1 MLEAVAEISAMDIM
15 LTPKTLLKKAM
26 PAAALLVLAGC
37 GGGSDSD
44 SDLQSVTV
52 ALSGFIDIETG
63 TRVDADNADALTLN
77 STPRSTA
84 QSLPQEYVLAGYVSA
99 FDGVYPSISGF
110 PSFAYSAD
118 PSDEFSM
125 SLRTGQSVELQAFG
139 TREGASAL
147 RLSLVQ
153 GSSVVE
159 TKVTDS
165 MTGQIR
171 VTNTTGSDGSFT
183 VRVESEGP
191 TPMLYVLSTAVN
203 ASGQAK
209 SFDWP
214 AHEFVEG
221 EAIVALEASPDPVS
235 AQAMM
240 AQASMLATQ
249 ELAPG
254 LWRVKAPVQVMAT
267 SGQSAQVATLD
278 WIRTLKQQ
286 PGVESATPNYRMT
299 TMMTPVDEPLY
310 GAQQWHYGLLNGP
323 TAWQLAPQAGA
334 NVTVAVMDTGLYR
347 ASSGDWHQD
356 INANVISPLPS
367 EASSGSGTDFVSEQ
381 FDNDGQPGPDDNPAD
396 PGNSVGGSVYHG
408 THVAGTVAA
417 VVNNNGGGGVAFNST
432 LLPVRVLGD
441 GGSGSSADLLAALQW
456 VAGPPSGQP
465 LADIVNL
472 SLGGLPFIQ
481 SMQDA
486 ISTATNR
493 GVIFVAAAGN
503 SSTRTESYPAAFED
517 VFAVSAVDGAGALA
531 SYSNFGTWVDLAA
544 PGGDASRDGNGDGR
558 GDVVVSTSVIN
569 GTEET
574 YIGLQGTSMAAPHVS
589 GVLALMKGENAALDY
604 EDINGF
610 LMAGDLTVAD
620 CGSQN
625 CPKTEQFGWGLL
637 DASKA
642 ASAAQATPI
651 RDLLTATPAVVSLS
665 SEGARTANVELE
677 VYGDNPST
685 VTINSVSPPPA
696 WLSIDSAPASTDSGT
711 SFDISVSLNLEA
723 LEPGVSERTTIE
735 VEYQGDSQVRTLEI
749 PVVGQQVTDQQAR
762 DAGRHFVLLVSPEP
776 DGNFFTTEA
785 QTNVVAENGQYRFVF
800 EPDDGVPPKELNE
813 VSPGNYILV
822 AGSDLDNDG
831 LICHGGEACAEYPVA
846 GLRQEIT
853 ISAGTAIEGIRMTT
867 SYSRPSISASSPEQ
881 LPRPDFQGYQL
892 LSPTNPDATNL
903 KALSQP

>member
-1 MLEAVAEISAMDIM
+1 M
-15 LTPKTLLKKAM
+15 
-26 PAAALLVLAGC
+26 
-37 GGGSDSD
+37 
-44 SDLQSVTV
+44 
-52 ALSGFIDIETG
+52 
-63 TRVDADNADALTLN
+63 
-77 STPRSTA
+77 
-84 QSLPQEYVLAGYVSA
+84 
-99 FDGVYPSISGF
+99 
-110 PSFAYSAD
+110 
-118 PSDEFSM
+118 
-125 SLRTGQSVELQAFG
+125 
-139 TREGASAL
+139 
-147 RLSLVQ
+147 
-153 GSSVVE
+153 
-159 TKVTDS
+159 
-165 MTGQIR
+165 
-171 VTNTTGSDGSFT
+171 
-183 VRVESEGP
+183 
-191 TPMLYVLSTAVN
+191 
-203 ASGQAK
+203 
-209 SFDWP
+209 
-214 AHEFVEG
+214 
-221 EAIVALEASPDPVS
+221 EASPDPIS

-240 AQASMLATQ
+240 AQTNMVATQ

-254 LWRVKAPVQVMAT
+254 LWRVKAPVPAMAV
-267 SGQSAQVATLD
+267 SGQNAQVATLD
-278 WIRTLKQQ
+278 WIRSLKQQ
-286 PGVESATPNYRMT
+286 PGIESATPNYRMQT
-299 TMMTPVDEPLY
+299 MTPVDELVW
-310 GAQQWHYGLLNGP
+310 AQQWHYGLLNGP

-347 ASSGDWHQD
+347 ASSDNWHQD
-356 INANVISPLPS
+356 INANVISPLPP
-367 EASSGSGTDFVSEQ
+367 GTDFVSAQ
-381 FDNDGQPGPDDNPAD
+381 FDNDGEPGRDNNPAD

-417 VVNNNGGGGVAFNST
+417 VVNGSGGGGVAFEST

-456 VAGPPSGQP
+456 VAGSPGGQP

-481 SMQDA
+481 SMQNA
-486 ISTATNR
+486 ISNATNR

-503 SSTRTESYPAAFED
+503 SATSTESYPAAFDD
-517 VFAVSAVDGAGALA
+517 VFAVSAVDGAGELA

-569 GTEET
+569 GSEET

-625 CPKTEQFGWGLL
+625 CPRTEQLGWGLL

-665 SEGARTANVELE
+665 SEGARTASVALD
-677 VYGDNPST
+677 VYGDDPST
-685 VTINSVSPPPA
+685 VTINSISEPPA
-696 WLSIDSAPASTDSGT
+696 WLSIDSEPADNDSGV
-711 SFDISVSLNLEA
+711 SFNIALSLNLAA
-723 LEPGVSERTTIE
+723 LEPGISERTTLE
-735 VEYQGDSQVRTLEI
+735 VAYQGESQVRTLEI

-776 DGNFFTTEA
+776 DGGFFQTEA

-853 ISAGTAIEGIRMTT
+853 ISAGNPIEGIRMTT
-867 SYSRPSISASSPEQ
+867 SYSRPSISAASPEQ

-892 LSPTNPDATNL
+892 LSPNPDATNV

>member
-110 PSFAYSAD
+110 PSFAYAAD

-125 SLRTGQSVELQAFG
+125 SLRTSQSVELQAFG
-139 TREGASAL
+139 TREGVSTL
-147 RLSLVQ
+147 KLSLNQGGVEVASETTDSGSQISVTNAGDDGTYTVKVESQ
-153 GSSVVE
+153 GS
-159 TKVTDS
+159 
-165 MTGQIR
+165 
-171 VTNTTGSDGSFT
+171 
-183 VRVESEGP
+183 

-203 ASGQAK
+203 ATGQAK

-323 TAWQLAPQAGA
+323 TAWQLAQNFGAG
-334 NVTVAVMDTGLYR
+334 VTVAVIDTGLYR
-347 ASSGDWHQD
+347 ASSGNWHQD
-356 INANVISPLPS
+356 INANVISSLPP
-367 EASSGSGTDFVSEQ
+367 GSDFVSEQ
-381 FDNDGQPGPDDNPAD
+381 FDNDGQPGRDNNPAD

-417 VVNNNGGGGVAFNST
+417 AVNKEGGGGVAFEST

-456 VAGPPSGQP
+456 VAGPPGGQP

-486 ISTATNR
+486 ISSATNR

-503 SSTRTESYPAAFED
+503 SSTRTESYPAAFEN
-517 VFAVSAVDGAGALA
+517 VFAVSAVDGGGELA

-558 GDVVVSTSVIN
+558 GDVVVSTSVIS

-604 EDINGF
+604 QDINRF

-625 CPKTEQFGWGLL
+625 CPRTEQLGWGLL

-651 RDLLTATPAVVSLS
+651 RDLLTAAPAVVSLS
-665 SEGARTANVELE
+665 SEGARTANVALE
-677 VYGDNPST
+677 VYGDDSDTDT
-685 VTINSVSPPPA
+685 VTINRISEPPP
-696 WLSIDSAPASTDSGT
+696 WLSIDSGPAVNDSGKA
-711 SFDISVSLNLEA
+711 FEFVMSLNLEA
-723 LEPGVSERTTIE
+723 LEPGISERATLE
-735 VEYQGDSQVRTLEI
+735 VTYRGNGSGGTERTLEI

-867 SYSRPSISASSPEQ
+867 SYSRPSISAASPEQ

>member
-1 MLEAVAEISAMDIM
+1 MLEAVAEMSAMNIM
-15 LTPKTLLKKAM
+15 LTRKTLFKKAL

-44 SDLQSVTV
+44 SDLQSVNV
-52 ALSGFIDIETG
+52 ALSGFVDIETG

-77 STPRSTA
+77 STPRSTV

-99 FDGVYPSISGF
+99 FDGVYPSIPDF
-110 PSFAYSAD
+110 PSFAYAAD

-147 RLSLVQ
+147 RVSLSQ
-153 GSSVVE
+153 GGGEVDSATTNSS
-159 TKVTDS
+159 TS
-165 MTGQIR
+165 QIS
-171 VTNTTGSDGSFT
+171 VTNTGSDGIYT
-183 VRVESEGP
+183 VRVESQGP

-203 ASGQAK
+203 ASGQAR

-221 EAIVALEASPDPVS
+221 EAIVALEAGPDPVS

-240 AQASMLATQ
+240 TQANMVAAQ

-254 LWRVKAPVQVMAT
+254 LWRVKAPVQAMAA
-267 SGQSAQVATLD
+267 SGQNSQMATLD
-278 WIRTLKQQ
+278 WIRSLKQQ
-286 PGVESATPNYRMT
+286 PGIESATPNYRMQT
-299 TMMTPVDEPLY
+299 MTPVDEPLY
-310 GAQQWHYGLLNGP
+310 GAQQWHYGLLNSP

-347 ASSGDWHQD
+347 ASSGNWHQD
-356 INANVISPLPS
+356 INTNVISPLPP
-367 EASSGSGTDFVSEQ
+367 GTDFVSAQ
-381 FDNDGQPGPDDNPAD
+381 FDNDGEPGRDNNPAD

-417 VVNNNGGGGVAFNST
+417 VVNGSGGGGVAFEST

-441 GGSGSSADLLAALQW
+441 GGTGSSADLLAALQW

-481 SMQDA
+481 SMQNA
-486 ISTATNR
+486 ISNATNR

-503 SSTRTESYPAAFED
+503 SATSTESYPAAFDD
-517 VFAVSAVDGAGALA
+517 VFAVSAVDGAGGLA

-569 GTEET
+569 GNEET

-625 CPKTEQFGWGLL
+625 CPRTEQLGWGLL

-651 RDLLTATPAVVSLS
+651 RDLLTSTPAVVSLS
-665 SEGARTANVELE
+665 SEGARTASVALE

-685 VTINSVSPPPA
+685 VTINSISEPPA
-696 WLSIDSAPASTDSGT
+696 WLSIDSEPADNDSGV
-711 SFDISVSLNLEA
+711 SFNIALSLNLAA
-723 LEPGVSERTTIE
+723 LEPGISERTTLE
-735 VEYQGDSQVRTLEI
+735 VEYQGDSQVRILEI

-776 DGNFFTTEA
+776 EGGFFQTEA

-853 ISAGTAIEGIRMTT
+853 ISAGNPIEGIRMTT
-867 SYSRPSISASSPEQ
+867 SYSRPSISAASPEQ

-892 LSPTNPDATNL
+892 LSPNPDATNV

>member
-1 MLEAVAEISAMDIM
+1 
-15 LTPKTLLKKAM
+15 
-26 PAAALLVLAGC
+26 
-37 GGGSDSD
+37 
-44 SDLQSVTV
+44 
-52 ALSGFIDIETG
+52 
-63 TRVDADNADALTLN
+63 
-77 STPRSTA
+77 
-84 QSLPQEYVLAGYVSA
+84 
-99 FDGVYPSISGF
+99 
-110 PSFAYSAD
+110 
-118 PSDEFSM
+118 
-125 SLRTGQSVELQAFG
+125 
-139 TREGASAL
+139 
-147 RLSLVQ
+147 
-153 GSSVVE
+153 
-159 TKVTDS
+159 
-165 MTGQIR
+165 
-171 VTNTTGSDGSFT
+171 
-183 VRVESEGP
+183 
-191 TPMLYVLSTAVN
+191 
-203 ASGQAK
+203 
-209 SFDWP
+209 
-214 AHEFVEG
+214 
-221 EAIVALEASPDPVS
+221 
-235 AQAMM
+235 
-240 AQASMLATQ
+240 
-249 ELAPG
+249 
-254 LWRVKAPVQVMAT
+254 
-267 SGQSAQVATLD
+267 
-278 WIRTLKQQ
+278 
-286 PGVESATPNYRMT
+286 
-299 TMMTPVDEPLY
+299 
-310 GAQQWHYGLLNGP
+310 
-323 TAWQLAPQAGA
+323 
-334 NVTVAVMDTGLYR
+334 
-347 ASSGDWHQD
+347 
-356 INANVISPLPS
+356 
-367 EASSGSGTDFVSEQ
+367 
-381 FDNDGQPGPDDNPAD
+381 AD

-417 VVNNNGGGGVAFNST
+417 MVNNNGGGGVAVNST

-776 DGNFFTTEA
+776 
-785 QTNVVAENGQYRFVF
+785 
-800 EPDDGVPPKELNE
+800 
-813 VSPGNYILV
+813 
-822 AGSDLDNDG
+822 
-831 LICHGGEACAEYPVA
+831 
-846 GLRQEIT
+846 
-853 ISAGTAIEGIRMTT
+853 
-867 SYSRPSISASSPEQ
+867 
-881 LPRPDFQGYQL
+881 
-892 LSPTNPDATNL
+892 
-903 KALSQP
+903 

>member
-1 MLEAVAEISAMDIM
+1 MLEAVAEMSAMDIM
-15 LTPKTLLKKAM
+15 LTPKTLFKKAAS
-26 PAAALLVLAGC
+26 AATFLMLAGC
-37 GGGSDSD
+37 GGGGSD
-44 SDLQSVTV
+44 SDLQSVNV

-99 FDGVYPSISGF
+99 SDGVYPSIPDF
-110 PSFAYSAD
+110 PSFAYAAD

-147 RLSLVQ
+147 RLSLSQ
-153 GSSVVE
+153 GGGEVDSATTNSSA
-159 TKVTDS
+159 S
-165 MTGQIR
+165 QIS
-171 VTNTTGSDGSFT
+171 VTNAGGDGTST
-183 VRVESEGP
+183 VRVESQGP

-203 ASGQAK
+203 ASRQAR

-221 EAIVALEASPDPVS
+221 EAIVVLEASPDPAS
-235 AQAMM
+235 AQTMM
-240 AQASMLATQ
+240 AQANMAAAQ

-254 LWRVKAPVQVMAT
+254 LWRVKAPVQAMAA

-278 WIRTLKQQ
+278 WIRSLKHQ
-286 PGVESATPNYRMT
+286 PGIESATPNYRMQT
-299 TMMTPVDEPLY
+299 MTPVDEPLY

-323 TAWQLAPQAGA
+323 TAWQLAPNAGS

-347 ASSGDWHQD
+347 ASSGNWHQD
-356 INANVISPLPS
+356 INANVISPLPP
-367 EASSGSGTDFVSEQ
+367 GTDFVSEQ
-381 FDNDGQPGPDDNPAD
+381 FDNDGQPGRDNNPAD

-417 VVNNNGGGGVAFNST
+417 VVNGSGGGGVAFEST

-456 VAGPPSGQP
+456 VSGPPSGQP
-465 LADIVNL
+465 RADIVNL

-481 SMQDA
+481 SLQNA
-486 ISTATNR
+486 ISNATNR

-503 SSTRTESYPAAFED
+503 SSTSTESYPAAFAD
-517 VFAVSAVDGAGALA
+517 VFAVSAADGAGELA

-625 CPKTEQFGWGLL
+625 CPRTDQLGWGLL

-665 SEGARTANVELE
+665 SEGARTANVALE

-685 VTINSVSPPPA
+685 VTIRSVSEPPD

-711 SFDISVSLNLEA
+711 SFDISVSLNLAA

-735 VEYQGDSQVRTLEI
+735 VEYQGDSQTRTLEI

-776 DGNFFTTEA
+776 EGGFFSTEA

-853 ISAGTAIEGIRMTT
+853 LSAGNPIEGIRMTT
-867 SYSRPSISASSPEQ
+867 SYSRPSISAASPEQ

-892 LSPTNPDATNL
+892 LSPNPDATNV

>member
-1 MLEAVAEISAMDIM
+1 MLKTVAEMSAMDIM
-15 LTPKTLLKKAM
+15 LTPKTLLKRAV

-44 SDLQSVTV
+44 SDLQSVNV

-99 FDGVYPSISGF
+99 FNGTYPSIPDF
-110 PSFAYSAD
+110 PSFAYAAD

-125 SLRTGQSVELQAFG
+125 SLRAEQSVELQAFG

-147 RLSLVQ
+147 RLSLSQ
-153 GSSVVE
+153 GGGEV
-159 TKVTDS
+159 DS
-165 MTGQIR
+165 ATTNDSTSQIS
-171 VTNTTGSDGSFT
+171 VTNTRGDGSYT
-183 VRVESEGP
+183 VRVESQGP

-203 ASGQAK
+203 SSGQAS

-221 EAIVALEASPDPVS
+221 EAIVALDAGPDPVS
-235 AQAMM
+235 AQTMM
-240 AQASMLATQ
+240 TQANMVAAQ

-254 LWRVKAPVQVMAT
+254 LWRVKAPVQAMAV
-267 SGQSAQVATLD
+267 SGQSAEVATLD
-278 WIRTLKQQ
+278 WIRSLKQQ
-286 PGVESATPNYRMT
+286 PGIESATPNY
-299 TMMTPVDEPLY
+299 TMQTMTPVDEPLY

-323 TAWQLAPQAGA
+323 TAWQLAQNYGAG
-334 NVTVAVMDTGLYR
+334 VTVAVMDTGLYR
-347 ASSGDWHQD
+347 ASSGNWHQD
-356 INANVISPLPS
+356 LNANVISPLPP
-367 EASSGSGTDFVSEQ
+367 GTDFVSEQ
-381 FDNDGQPGPDDNPAD
+381 FDNDGQPGRDNNPAD

-417 VVNNNGGGGVAFNST
+417 VVNGSGGGGVAFEST

-456 VAGPPSGQP
+456 VSGPSSGQP
-465 LADIVNL
+465 RADIVNL

-481 SMQDA
+481 SMQNA
-486 ISTATNR
+486 ISNATNR

-503 SSTRTESYPAAFED
+503 SSTGTESYPAAFDD
-517 VFAVSAVDGAGALA
+517 VFAVSAVDGAGELA
-531 SYSNFGTWVDLAA
+531 SYSNFGPWVDLAA

-574 YIGLQGTSMAAPHVS
+574 YIGLQGTSMAAPHLS

-604 EDINGF
+604 ETINGF

-625 CPKTEQFGWGLL
+625 CPRTDQLGWGLL

-665 SEGARTANVELE
+665 SEGARTANVALE
-677 VYGDNPST
+677 VYGDDSETET
-685 VTINSVSPPPA
+685 VTINRISEPPP
-696 WLSIDSAPASTDSGT
+696 WLSIDSGPAVNDSGKA
-711 SFDISVSLNLEA
+711 FEFVMSLNLEA
-723 LEPGVSERTTIE
+723 LEPGVSERATLE
-735 VEYQGDSQVRTLEI
+735 VTYRGNGSGGTERTLEI

-776 DGNFFTTEA
+776 EGSFFSTEA

-853 ISAGTAIEGIRMTT
+853 ISAGNPIEGIRMTT
-867 SYSRPSISASSPEQ
+867 SYSRPSISAASPEQ
-881 LPRPDFQGYQL
+881 LPRPDFRGYQL
-892 LSPTNPDATNL
+892 LSPNPDATNV

>member
-1 MLEAVAEISAMDIM
+1 MLKVVAEMSAMDIM
-15 LTPKTLLKKAM
+15 LTPITLLKRAV

-44 SDLQSVTV
+44 SDLQSVNV

-99 FDGVYPSISGF
+99 FNGAYPSIPDF
-110 PSFAYSAD
+110 PSFAYAAD

-125 SLRTGQSVELQAFG
+125 SLRAGQSVELQAFG

-147 RLSLVQ
+147 RLSLSQ
-153 GSSVVE
+153 GGVEIDSATTNSS
-159 TKVTDS
+159 TS
-165 MTGQIR
+165 QIS
-171 VTNTTGSDGSFT
+171 VTNTGGDGSYAL
-183 VRVESEGP
+183 RVEPQGS

-203 ASGQAK
+203 SSGQAR

-240 AQASMLATQ
+240 AQTNMVATQ

-254 LWRVKAPVQVMAT
+254 LWRVKAPVQAMAASGESAQMAT
-267 SGQSAQVATLD
+267 LN
-278 WIRTLKQQ
+278 WIRSLKQQ
-286 PGVESATPNYRMT
+286 PGIESATPNYRMQT
-299 TMMTPVDEPLY
+299 MTPVEEPLY

-347 ASSGDWHQD
+347 ASSGNWHQD
-356 INANVISPLPS
+356 INANVISPLP
-367 EASSGSGTDFVSEQ
+367 AGTDFVSAQ
-381 FDNDGQPGPDDNPAD
+381 FDNDGQPGRDNNPAA
-396 PGNSVGGSVYHG
+396 PCHSVGGSVYHG

-417 VVNNNGGGGVAFNST
+417 AVNTEGGGGVAFEST

-481 SMQDA
+481 SMQNA
-486 ISTATNR
+486 ISNATNR
-493 GVIFVAAAGN
+493 GVSFVAAAGN
-503 SSTRTESYPAAFED
+503 SSTSTESYPAAFYD
-517 VFAVSAVDGAGALA
+517 VFAVSAVDGAGELA
-531 SYSNFGTWVDLAA
+531 SYSNFGTGGDLAA
-544 PGGDASRDGNGDGR
+544 PGGDASRDGTGDGR

-569 GTEET
+569 GGEET

-625 CPKTEQFGWGLL
+625 CPRTEQLGWGLL

-665 SEGARTANVELE
+665 SKGARAASVELE
-677 VYGDNPST
+677 VYGDSPST
-685 VTINSVSPPPA
+685 VTINSVSEPPA
-696 WLSIDSAPASTDSGT
+696 WLSIDSAPASSDSGT
-711 SFDISVSLNLEA
+711 SFVISVSLNLEA
-723 LEPGVSERTTIE
+723 LEPGVSEKTTIE
-735 VEYQGDSQVRTLEI
+735 VEYQGDSQTRTLEI

-776 DGNFFTTEA
+776 DGGFFQTEA

-853 ISAGTAIEGIRMTT
+853 ISAGNPIEGIRMTT
-867 SYSRPSISASSPEQ
+867 SYSRPSISAASPEQ

-892 LSPTNPDATNL
+892 LSPNPEVTNV

>member
-1 MLEAVAEISAMDIM
+1 MLEAVADTRVMDII
-15 LTPKTLLKKAM
+15 LISKTFSMKAV
-26 PAAALLVLAGC
+26 PAAAMLVIAGC

-44 SDLQSVTV
+44 SDLQSVNV

-77 STPRSTA
+77 STPRSSS
-84 QSLPQEYVLAGYVSA
+84 QSLPREYVLAGYVSA
-99 FDGVYPSISGF
+99 ADGVYPSITGF
-110 PSFAYSAD
+110 PSFAYAAD
-118 PSDEFSM
+118 PRDEFSM
-125 SLRTGQSVELQAFG
+125 SLRAGQSVELQAFG
-139 TREGASAL
+139 TREGSSTL
-147 RLSLVQ
+147 KLSMEQ
-153 GSSVVE
+153 GGAEIDSE
-159 TKVTDS
+159 TTDS
-165 MTGQIR
+165 GSQIS
-171 VTNTTGSDGSFT
+171 VTNTGGDGSYT
-183 VRVESEGP
+183 VRVEPQGS

-203 ASGQAK
+203 SPGQAK

-235 AQAMM
+235 AEAMM
-240 AQASMLATQ
+240 TRSRMMATQ

-254 LWRVKAPVQVMAT
+254 LWRVKAPVQVMET
-267 SGQSAQVATLD
+267 SGQSAQMATLD

-286 PGVESATPNYRMT
+286 QGVESATPNYRMQ
-299 TMMTPVDEPLY
+299 TMMTPANEPLY

-347 ASSGDWHQD
+347 ASGGNWHQD
-356 INANVISPLPS
+356 INANVISPLPP
-367 EASSGSGTDFVSEQ
+367 GPTDFVSEQ
-381 FDNDGQPGPDDNPAD
+381 FDNDGQPGRDNNPAD
-396 PGNSVGGSVYHG
+396 PGNSVGSSVYHG

-456 VAGPPSGQP
+456 VAGPPGGQP

-481 SMQDA
+481 SMQSA
-486 ISTATNR
+486 ISNATNR

-503 SSTRTESYPAAFED
+503 SSTNTESYPAAFDD
-517 VFAVSAVDGAGALA
+517 VFAVSAVDGAGELA

-589 GVLALMKGENAALDY
+589 GVFALMKGENAALDY
-604 EDINGF
+604 ETINGF

-625 CPKTEQFGWGLL
+625 CPRTERFGWGLL

-642 ASAAQATPI
+642 ASAAQSTPI

-665 SEGARTANVELE
+665 SEGARTASVALE

-723 LEPGVSERTTIE
+723 LEPGISERATIE
-735 VEYQGDSQVRTLEI
+735 VEYQGDSQIRTLEI

-776 DGNFFTTEA
+776 DGGFFTTEA

-813 VSPGNYILV
+813 VSPGKYILV

-846 GLRQEIT
+846 GLRQEVT
-853 ISAGTAIEGIRMTT
+853 ISPGTAIEGLRMTT
-867 SYSRPSISASSPEQ
+867 SYSRPSISAASPEQ
-881 LPRPDFQGYQL
+881 MPRPDFQGYQL
-892 LSPTNPDATNL
+892 LSPNSDVTNV

>member
-1 MLEAVAEISAMDIM
+1 
-15 LTPKTLLKKAM
+15 
-26 PAAALLVLAGC
+26 
-37 GGGSDSD
+37 
-44 SDLQSVTV
+44 
-52 ALSGFIDIETG
+52 
-63 TRVDADNADALTLN
+63 
-77 STPRSTA
+77 
-84 QSLPQEYVLAGYVSA
+84 
-99 FDGVYPSISGF
+99 
-110 PSFAYSAD
+110 
-118 PSDEFSM
+118 
-125 SLRTGQSVELQAFG
+125 
-139 TREGASAL
+139 
-147 RLSLVQ
+147 
-153 GSSVVE
+153 
-159 TKVTDS
+159 
-165 MTGQIR
+165 
-171 VTNTTGSDGSFT
+171 
-183 VRVESEGP
+183 
-191 TPMLYVLSTAVN
+191 
-203 ASGQAK
+203 
-209 SFDWP
+209 
-214 AHEFVEG
+214 
-221 EAIVALEASPDPVS
+221 
-235 AQAMM
+235 
-240 AQASMLATQ
+240 
-249 ELAPG
+249 
-254 LWRVKAPVQVMAT
+254 
-267 SGQSAQVATLD
+267 
-278 WIRTLKQQ
+278 
-286 PGVESATPNYRMT
+286 
-299 TMMTPVDEPLY
+299 
-310 GAQQWHYGLLNGP
+310 
-323 TAWQLAPQAGA
+323 
-334 NVTVAVMDTGLYR
+334 MDTGLYR
-347 ASSGDWHQD
+347 ASSDNWHQD
-356 INANVISPLPS
+356 INANVISPLPP
-367 EASSGSGTDFVSEQ
+367 GTDFVSAQ
-381 FDNDGQPGPDDNPAD
+381 FDNDGEPGRDNNPAD

-417 VVNNNGGGGVAFNST
+417 VVNGSGGGGVAFEST

-456 VAGPPSGQP
+456 VAGSPGGQP

-481 SMQDA
+481 SMQNA
-486 ISTATNR
+486 ISNATNR

-503 SSTRTESYPAAFED
+503 SATSTESYPAAFDD
-517 VFAVSAVDGAGALA
+517 VFAVSAVDGAGELA

-569 GTEET
+569 GSEET

-625 CPKTEQFGWGLL
+625 CPRTEQLGWGLL

-665 SEGARTANVELE
+665 SEGARTASVALD
-677 VYGDNPST
+677 VYGDDPST
-685 VTINSVSPPPA
+685 VTINSISEPPA
-696 WLSIDSAPASTDSGT
+696 WLSIDSEPADNDSGV
-711 SFDISVSLNLEA
+711 SFNIALSLNLAA
-723 LEPGVSERTTIE
+723 LEPGISERTTLE
-735 VEYQGDSQVRTLEI
+735 VAYQGESQVRTLEI

-776 DGNFFTTEA
+776 DGGFFQTEA

-853 ISAGTAIEGIRMTT
+853 ISAGNPIEGIRMTT
-867 SYSRPSISASSPEQ
+867 SYSRPSISAASPEQ

-892 LSPTNPDATNL
+892 LSPNPDATNV

>member
-1 MLEAVAEISAMDIM
+1 MLKAGAEMNAMDIM
-15 LTPKTLLKKAM
+15 LTPRTLLKRAV

-44 SDLQSVTV
+44 SDLQSVNV
-52 ALSGFIDIETG
+52 ALSGSIDIETG

-77 STPRSTA
+77 STPRSAA

-99 FDGVYPSISGF
+99 FNGAYPSIPDF
-110 PSFAYSAD
+110 PSFAYAAD

-125 SLRTGQSVELQAFG
+125 SLRTDQSVELQAFG

-147 RLSLVQ
+147 RLSLSQ
-153 GSSVVE
+153 GGSEV
-159 TKVTDS
+159 DS
-165 MTGQIR
+165 ATTNGSTSQIS
-171 VTNTTGSDGSFT
+171 VTNTGSDGTYT
-183 VRVESEGP
+183 VRVESQGQ

-203 ASGQAK
+203 SSGQAK

-235 AQAMM
+235 AQTMM
-240 AQASMLATQ
+240 AQTNMVATQ

-254 LWRVKAPVQVMAT
+254 LWRVKAPVQAMAA
-267 SGQSAQVATLD
+267 SGQSVQMATLD
-278 WIRTLKQQ
+278 WIRSLKQQ
-286 PGVESATPNYRMT
+286 RGIESATPNYRMQT
-299 TMMTPVDEPLY
+299 MTPVDEPLY

-347 ASSGDWHQD
+347 ASSGNWHQD
-356 INANVISPLPS
+356 INANVISPLP
-367 EASSGSGTDFVSEQ
+367 EGTDFVSEQ
-381 FDNDGQPGPDDNPAD
+381 FDNDGQPGRDNNPAD

-417 VVNNNGGGGVAFNST
+417 VVNGSGGGGVAFEST

-481 SMQDA
+481 SMQNA
-486 ISTATNR
+486 ISNATNR

-503 SSTRTESYPAAFED
+503 SSTSTESYPAAFDD
-517 VFAVSAVDGAGALA
+517 VFAVSAVDGAGELA

-569 GTEET
+569 GSEET

-625 CPKTEQFGWGLL
+625 CPRTEQLGWGLL

-665 SEGARTANVELE
+665 SEGARTASVALE

-685 VTINSVSPPPA
+685 VTINSVSEPPA
-696 WLSIDSAPASTDSGT
+696 WLSIDSAPASSDSGT

-735 VEYQGDSQVRTLEI
+735 VEYQGDSQTRTLEI

-776 DGNFFTTEA
+776 DGGFFQTEA

-853 ISAGTAIEGIRMTT
+853 ISAGNPIEGIRMTT
-867 SYSRPSISASSPEQ
+867 SYSRPSISAASPEQ
-881 LPRPDFQGYQL
+881 LPRPDFRGYQL
-892 LSPTNPDATNL
+892 LSPNPEVTNV

>member
-165 MTGQIR
+165 MTSQIR

-558 GDVVVSTSVIN
+558 GDVVVS
-569 GTEET
+569 
-574 YIGLQGTSMAAPHVS
+574 
-589 GVLALMKGENAALDY
+589 
-604 EDINGF
+604 
-610 LMAGDLTVAD
+610 
-620 CGSQN
+620 
-625 CPKTEQFGWGLL
+625 
-637 DASKA
+637 
-642 ASAAQATPI
+642 
-651 RDLLTATPAVVSLS
+651 
-665 SEGARTANVELE
+665 
-677 VYGDNPST
+677 
-685 VTINSVSPPPA
+685 
-696 WLSIDSAPASTDSGT
+696 
-711 SFDISVSLNLEA
+711 
-723 LEPGVSERTTIE
+723 
-735 VEYQGDSQVRTLEI
+735 
-749 PVVGQQVTDQQAR
+749 
-762 DAGRHFVLLVSPEP
+762 
-776 DGNFFTTEA
+776 
-785 QTNVVAENGQYRFVF
+785 
-800 EPDDGVPPKELNE
+800 
-813 VSPGNYILV
+813 
-822 AGSDLDNDG
+822 
-831 LICHGGEACAEYPVA
+831 
-846 GLRQEIT
+846 
-853 ISAGTAIEGIRMTT
+853 
-867 SYSRPSISASSPEQ
+867 
-881 LPRPDFQGYQL
+881 
-892 LSPTNPDATNL
+892 
-903 KALSQP
+903 